1 MKTSQT
7 PRNTPIDPWPVAIDA
22 LAPSAD
28 TIRAAYRNYVDK
40 DPPVCGWLAQLC
52 AVMAVAKNPKHP
64 HRYRAGML
72 VETILTEA
80 GRRAAA

>member
-1 MKTSQT
+1 MPTDQTSRVDT
-7 PRNTPIDPWPVAIDA
+7 VDAWPVAIEA

-40 DPPVCGWLAQLC
+40 EPPVCGWLAQLC

-64 HRYRAGML
+64 HRYRAGMI
-72 VETILTEA
+72 VEMVLNEA
-80 GRRAAA
+80 GRRTAA